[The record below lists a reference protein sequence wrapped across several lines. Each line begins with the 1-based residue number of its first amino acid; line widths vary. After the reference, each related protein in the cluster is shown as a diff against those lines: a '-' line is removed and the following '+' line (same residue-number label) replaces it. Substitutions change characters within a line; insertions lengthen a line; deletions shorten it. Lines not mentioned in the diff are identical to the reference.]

1 VSCFISQHCQPQ
13 FVSVRHGLLVSLPFS
28 SKASFDILAFHLSKQ
43 YQAAAQVPNVPVQF
57 FVSKEILKG

>member
-1 VSCFISQHCQPQ
+1 MGPISISQI
-13 FVSVRHGLLVSLPFS
+13 FLKADNKKSSSFS
-28 SKASFDILAFHLSKQ
+28 REM